1 MPTGSAK
8 RNLGGFSFEL
18 DGEVQLSI
26 ALSRMIRAVDD
37 LRPFGPA
44 FREAFNAVEL
54 EQFGSQGAKGRDGRW
69 AALSKPYEAWKRKRW
84 GNKPILQASGRLMEA
99 LTGKSGD
106 TLLISEPHLI
116 GLGAVVDY
124 GSYHQHGTSR
134 MPARKP
140 ISVGSRQESRIFGR
154 ALGEMARTLG
164 LMWEGKAGSADF
176 RSRKA

>member
-8 RNLGGFSFEL
+8 ASLGKFSFEVE
-18 DGEVQLSI
+18 GEVQLSI
-26 ALSRMIRAVDD
+26 ALNRMIRSVDD
-37 LRPFGPA
+37 LRPFGSA
-44 FREAFNAVEL
+44 FREAFNAAES
-54 EQFGSQGAKGRDGRW
+54 EQFASQGGAGRSGKW
-69 AALSKPYEAWKRKRW
+69 AALTAPYAAWKRKRF
-84 GNKPILQASGRLMEA
+84 GNKPILQASGALMAA

-124 GSYHQHGTSR
+124 GIYHQKGTGR

-140 ISVGSRQESRIFGR
+140 ISVASKQESRIFGR

-164 LMWEGKAGSADF
+164 YMWEGKGGSDF
-176 RSRKA
+176 RSQSA